1 LPPFPYLSGHSM
13 IFPRVR
19 FGALGLIILTAAV
32 LSQIYLFLRLRL
44 AIRGWRRSALWES
57 WVIGA
62 AGAAIAL
69 LFVINGYI
77 LFRPIP
83 WMDPPAAIEDG
94 LFYPAAV
101 WGLGSIFSALLLIL
115 VQLLAGLGRGAVRLS
130 RGPATREDAT
140 AVNPARRR
148 FLKAG
153 VGGLIAGP
161 LVLSGYG
168 ATYAASAYEICELSL
183 PFGRS
188 LRVVQ
193 LSDIHAGIFMTRG
206 EIRRIIDQVA
216 ALSPDLFLL
225 TGDYISNSMK
235 FLPDCVEE
243 VARIQARYGTF
254 AIMGNHEH
262 WYGEPSEILAVFR
275 QHRISFLV
283 NAHQVIQGEQGFFAV
298 AGIDDLRSGHPSL
311 AAALHGLDGALP
323 TILLS
328 HHPEIFPQAA
338 GQGIPLTLAGHYH
351 GGQIKLSLPGVDL
364 SLAHLMTPYPE
375 GLYHLKGCHLYVN
388 RGIGT
393 TFTPV
398 RLNARPEVTVFHL
411 T

>member
-1 LPPFPYLSGHSM
+1 LPALPYLGGHTM
-13 IFPRVR
+13 IIPGVKFATLR
-19 FGALGLIILTAAV
+19 LGILTAAV
-32 LSQIYLFLRLRL
+32 LAQIYLFLRLRQ
-44 AIRGWRRSALWES
+44 AVRGSRRSEPWKS
-57 WVIGA
+57 RVIDA
-62 AGAAIAL
+62 AGAAIVF

-83 WMDPPAAIEDG
+83 WVDPPAAIEVA

-101 WGLGSIFSALLLIL
+101 WGLGSIFLALLLVL
-115 VQLLAGLGRGAVRLS
+115 VQLLVGLGRVAVRLG
-130 RGPATREDAT
+130 RGPVTRGSAI
-140 AVNPARRR
+140 AMNPARRR
-148 FLKAG
+148 FLQAG
-153 VGGLIAGP
+153 VSGLIAGP

-168 ATYAASAYEICELSL
+168 AAYAAKDYEVCELSL

-193 LSDIHAGIFMTRG
+193 LSDIHAGIFMTGG
-206 EIRRIIDQVA
+206 EMRRIVDQVV
-216 ALSPDLFLL
+216 ALRPDLFLL

-235 FLPDCVEE
+235 FLPGCVEE
-243 VARIQARYGTF
+243 MARVQARYGTF

-262 WYGEPSEILAVFR
+262 WYGELSDILAIFR
-275 QHRISFLV
+275 QYRIAFLL
-283 NAHQVIQGEQGFFAV
+283 NAHQVIQGDQGFFAV
-298 AGIDDLRSGHPSL
+298 AGIDDLFSGHPSL
-311 AAALHGLDGALP
+311 SAALNGLDGAMP

-375 GLYHLKGCHLYVN
+375 GLYRLKGCHLYVN

-398 RLNARPEVTVFHL
+398 RLNARPEVSVFHL

>member
-1 LPPFPYLSGHSM
+1 M
-13 IFPRVR
+13 IIPGVKFATLR
-19 FGALGLIILTAAV
+19 LIIQTAAV
-32 LSQIYLFLRLRL
+32 LAQIYLFLRLRQ
-44 AIRGWRRSALWES
+44 AVRGWRRSEPWKFL
-57 WVIGA
+57 VIGA
-62 AGAAIAL
+62 AGAAIVFF
-69 LFVINGYI
+69 FVINGYI

-83 WMDPPAAIEDG
+83 WVDPPAAIEVG

-101 WGLGSIFSALLLIL
+101 WGLGSIFSALLLVL
-115 VQLLAGLGRGAVRLS
+115 VQLLLGLGRVAVRS
-130 RGPATREDAT
+130 ARGPVTRGSAI

-148 FLKAG
+148 FLQAG
-153 VGGLIAGP
+153 VAGLFAGP
-161 LVLSGYG
+161 LALSGYG
-168 ATYAASAYEICELSL
+168 AAYAAKTCEVCELSL

-193 LSDIHAGIFMTRG
+193 LSDIHAGIYMTRG
-206 EIRRIIDQVA
+206 EMRRIVDQAA
-216 ALSPDLFLL
+216 ALRPDLFLL

-235 FLPDCVEE
+235 FLPGCVEE
-243 VARIQARYGTF
+243 MARVQARYGTF
-254 AIMGNHEH
+254 AVMGNHEH
-262 WYGEPSEILAVFR
+262 WYGELSEILAIFR
-275 QHRISFLV
+275 QHRITFLL
-283 NAHQVIQGEQGFFAV
+283 NAHQVIQGDQGFFAV
-298 AGIDDLRSGHPSL
+298 AGIDDLFSGHPSL
-311 AAALHGLDGALP
+311 SAALHGLDGAMP

-375 GLYHLKGCHLYVN
+375 GLYRLKGCHLYVN

>member
-1 LPPFPYLSGHSM
+1 MPAFPPAGGHSL
-13 IFPRVR
+13 IIPGVR
-19 FGALGLIILTAAV
+19 FATLRLGLLTAAV
-32 LSQIYLFLRLRL
+32 LSQIYLFLRLWL
-44 AIRGWRRSALWES
+44 AVSGWRRSAAWKS
-57 WVIGA
+57 WFIGA
-62 AGAAIAL
+62 AGAAIAF
-69 LFVINGYI
+69 LFVMNGYI
-77 LFRPIP
+77 LLRPIP
-83 WMDPPAAIEDG
+83 WVDPPAAIEVTV
-94 LFYPAAV
+94 FYPAAV
-101 WGLGSIFSALLLIL
+101 WGLGSIFSALLLLL
-115 VQLLAGLGRGAVRLS
+115 VDLLVGLRRGAARLG
-130 RGPATREDAT
+130 RGPATRGNAI

-153 VGGLIAGP
+153 VGALIAAP
-161 LVLSGYG
+161 LVISGYG
-168 ATYAASAYEICELSL
+168 ATYGANAYEVSELSL

-206 EIRRIIDQVA
+206 EIRRIVDQVA

-243 VARIQARYGTF
+243 MARIQARYGAF
-254 AIMGNHEH
+254 AVMGNHEH
-262 WYGEPSEILAVFR
+262 WYGEPGEVMAIFR
-275 QHRISFLV
+275 QHRINFLL
-283 NAHQVIQGEQGFFAV
+283 NAHQVIEGDQGPFAV

-311 AAALHGLDGALP
+311 AGALHGLDGATP
-323 TILLS
+323 AILLS
-328 HHPEIFPQAA
+328 HHPEIFPEAA

-375 GLYHLKGCHLYVN
+375 GLYHLKGCRLYVN

-398 RLNARPEVTVFHL
+398 RLNARPEITVFHL

>member
-1 LPPFPYLSGHSM
+1 MLILG
-13 IFPRVR
+13 VR
-19 FGALGLIILTAAV
+19 FATLRLGLLTAAV

-44 AIRGWRRSALWES
+44 AVRGWRRSAAWKS
-57 WVIGA
+57 WFIGA
-62 AGAAIAL
+62 AGAAIAF
-69 LFVINGYI
+69 LFVMNSYI
-77 LFRPIP
+77 LLRPIL
-83 WMDPPAAIEDG
+83 WVDPPAAIEVTV
-94 LFYPAAV
+94 FYPAAV

-115 VQLLAGLGRGAVRLS
+115 VDLLAGLGRGAARLG
-130 RGPATREDAT
+130 RGPATRGDTKAM
-140 AVNPARRR
+140 NPARRR

-153 VGGLIAGP
+153 VGGLIAAP
-161 LVLSGYG
+161 LVFAGYG
-168 ATYAASAYEICELSL
+168 ATYGAYAYEVCELSL

-193 LSDIHAGIFMTRG
+193 LSDIHAGIFMTRW
-206 EIRRIIDQVA
+206 EIRRIVDQVA

-243 VARIQARYGTF
+243 MARIQARCGTF
-254 AIMGNHEH
+254 AVMGNHEH
-262 WYGEPSEILAVFR
+262 WYGDPSEILAMFR
-275 QHRISFLV
+275 QHRINFLL
-283 NAHQVIQGEQGFFAV
+283 NAHQVIQGDQGLFAV
-298 AGIDDLRSGHPSL
+298 AGIDDLGSGQPSL
-311 AAALHGLDGALP
+311 AGALHGLDGAIP

-398 RLNARPEVTVFHL
+398 RLNARPEMSVFHL

>member
-1 LPPFPYLSGHSM
+1 MIIPGLKFANLS
-13 IFPRVR
+13 R
-19 FGALGLIILTAAV
+19 IILSAEV
-32 LSQIYLFLRLRL
+32 LAQIYLFLRLRQ
-44 AIRGWRRSALWES
+44 AIRGSHWSEPWKS

-62 AGAAIAL
+62 AGAAIIF

-77 LFRPIP
+77 LLRPIP
-83 WMDPPAAIEDG
+83 WVDPPAAIEVG

-101 WGLGSIFSALLLIL
+101 WGLGSIFSALLLVL
-115 VQLLAGLGRGAVRLS
+115 VQLLVGLGRVAVRLV
-130 RGPATREDAT
+130 RGPVTREAAI

-148 FLKAG
+148 FLQAG
-153 VGGLIAGP
+153 VAGLFAGP

-168 ATYAASAYEICELSL
+168 AAYAAKAYEVCELSL

-206 EIRRIIDQVA
+206 EMQRIVDQVV
-216 ALSPDLFLL
+216 ALRPDLFLL

-235 FLPDCVEE
+235 FLPGCVEE
-243 VARIQARYGTF
+243 MARVQARYGTF

-262 WYGEPSEILAVFR
+262 WYGEQSEILAIFR
-275 QHRISFLV
+275 QHRINFLL
-283 NAHQVIQGEQGFFAV
+283 NAHQVIQGDQGNFAV
-298 AGIDDLRSGHPSL
+298 AGIDDLFSGHPSL
-311 AAALHGLDGALP
+311 SAALHGLDGAMP

-351 GGQIKLSLPGVDL
+351 GGQIKLSLPGVAL
-364 SLAHLMTPYPE
+364 SLAYLMTPYPE
-375 GLYHLKGCHLYVN
+375 GLYHLKGCHLYVS

-398 RLNARPEVTVFHL
+398 RLNSRPEVTVFHL